1 MTTMRS
7 LIPALAVLPLG
18 ANPATARQFSAVCS
32 NLSGTRVE
40 DQGSK
45 PRFEPDAVSGA
56 SWAYGWDLKTKKA
69 TVTFPTKASGGQPNT
84 QKGTVSFHRGG
95 FFTIVSLLPG
105 AVWTH
110 VIYAD
115 TGRLLVTQS
124 TTKNSADL
132 SGRMLVGTCT
142 MSR

>member
-1 MTTMRS
+1 MRS
-7 LIPALAVLPLG
+7 LIPALILSLG
-18 ANPATARQFSAVCS
+18 ASPATAQQFSAVCS

-56 SWAYGWDLKTKKA
+56 PWIYGWDLKTKKA

-132 SGRMLVGTCT
+132 SGRMLVGTCA
-142 MSR
+142 MSC

>member
-1 MTTMRS
+1 MRS
-7 LIPALAVLPLG
+7 LIPALILSLG
-18 ANPATARQFSAVCS
+18 ASPATAQQFSAVCS

-56 SWAYGWDLKTKKA
+56 PWVYGWDLKTNKA

-132 SGRMLVGTCT
+132 SGRMLVGTCA

>member
-1 MTTMRS
+1 MRS
-7 LIPALAVLPLG
+7 LIPALVLSL
-18 ANPATARQFSAVCS
+18 AASPAAAQQFYAVCS

-45 PRFEPDAVSGA
+45 PRFVSDAVSGA
-56 SWAYGWDLKTKKA
+56 SWTYAWDLKTNKA

-110 VIYAD
+110 TIYAD

-132 SGRMLVGTCT
+132 SGRMLVGTCA

>member
-1 MTTMRS
+1 MRS
-7 LIPALAVLPLG
+7 LIPALIAFPL
-18 ANPATARQFSAVCS
+18 AASPVAAQQFSAVCS

-56 SWAYGWDLKTKKA
+56 PWAYGWDLKTKKA

-95 FFTIVSLLPG
+95 FSPSSVCCPGRCGRNYPPPCAGRNSLIPLWDG
-105 AVWTH
+105 AER
-110 VIYAD
+110 A
-115 TGRLLVTQS
+115 
-124 TTKNSADL
+124 
-132 SGRMLVGTCT
+132 
-142 MSR
+142 